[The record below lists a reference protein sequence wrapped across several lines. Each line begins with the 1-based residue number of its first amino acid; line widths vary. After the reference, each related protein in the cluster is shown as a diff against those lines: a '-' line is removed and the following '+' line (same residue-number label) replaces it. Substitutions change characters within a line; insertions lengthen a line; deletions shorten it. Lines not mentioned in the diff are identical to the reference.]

1 MNDDILNPK
10 SAEETVVTEAEIVED
25 SVMTDAVDVASN
37 DIDSMTL
44 ENTER
49 GEGDALSLPAIEG
62 IIKRKVAQLNELKEK
77 STQLREMVDDVLLND
92 DDYNA
97 AAEKVK
103 EATKE
108 KTAAKAKLMAQ
119 DAARTASDKLK
130 DVKEEMKDIIE
141 GLSAN
146 LREYERLAG
155 TNQIELEDGD
165 LRQIIMNAKL
175 VKRAQQ

>member
-1 MNDDILNPK
+1 MNDDILKPK
-10 SAEETVVTEAEIVED
+10 TANETTVTDAEIV
-25 SVMTDAVDVASN
+25 DADMVADATEMVAS

-49 GEGDALSLPAIEG
+49 GEGDAMSLPAIEG
-62 IIKRKVAQLNELKEK
+62 IIKRKVSQINELKEK
-77 STQLREMVDDVLLND
+77 TTQLREMVDDVLLND
-92 DDYNA
+92 DEYNA

-108 KTAAKAKLMAQ
+108 KSAARTKLMAQ
-119 DAARTASDKLK
+119 DAARTAADKLK
-130 DVKEEMKDIIE
+130 DAKEEMKDLMQ

-155 TNQIELEDGD
+155 TNQIELDDGD